1 MKFKTIRF
9 LLIAILANLL
19 LLTTTHAQTANL
31 KLQYKFNQKANTD
44 SIVDET
50 GNGYNGKLYGS
61 AKIKQLGNFGMLEI
75 GSTNGYADLGAKTGN
90 IISTLTDFSIS
101 TYLYIDPSLVLTNAG
116 NFVWTFSNAENI
128 LTSATGCMFYTAKSS
143 RYAISLTNYSN
154 EKQVNVNSAAT
165 KGSWKHVT
173 YRQSGNTG
181 EVYINGVLTKSGTV
195 SVLPSALGATAF
207 NYLARSCYSGDQY
220 LLNSKL
226 CDFRIYN
233 AALTQS
239 QITALAL
246 NTAKL
251 DTLTFGDLV
260 DSVKYELTL
269 GDLSAVTTNLTLP
282 TADGDVTISWAS
294 SNTSVISTA
303 GVVNRPVSGTAN
315 ANITLTATIT
325 KNFVSKT
332 KVFNATV
339 LAQYTN
345 TQSTTLDANNL
356 TVNGNINNLRSNL
369 QLTTTGNEG
378 STITWSSDKPTILN
392 NAGAIINRPA
402 HGTGKQKVV
411 LTATISKGGVSTTK
425 TFDIYVAEDE
435 GFAAYLFAYFTGN
448 NISQEAIRF
457 ALSDNGLVYKALNG
471 DQPIIASSTISL
483 TGGVRDPHIMRT
495 ENGQYYMVVT
505 DMVSANGWNSNRGLI
520 LMKSSN
526 LTDWTSTA
534 INIPNTYPTDFSAVD
549 RVWAPQT
556 IYDPAVGKYMVYFS
570 MRKGSTD
577 YDKVYYAYANSTFT
591 ALESAPKLLFANPQ
605 GTATIDGDIIEKD
618 GQFHMFFKTEG
629 SGNGIK
635 KAVASSLTG
644 TWTMLDKYLDQNSN
658 AVEGGCVF
666 RFYNTDNYILMY
678 DVYTSGYYEFTQ
690 STDLENFSVVSGNS
704 FDFTPRHGT
713 IIPITSAEKQ
723 ALNNKWGNSTGLE
736 NTAKLSFSISLN
748 QTNNELTINGTDEIQ
763 AVNVFDIRGRRI
775 LSSNQSKI
783 SLPALAKGIYLVSV
797 TDKNQAVATQKFIIK

>member
-1 MKFKTIRF
+1 MKFKTTAFI
-9 LLIAILANLL
+9 LLIFATNALT
-19 LLTTTHAQTANL
+19 LTTDAQNANM
-31 KLQYKFNQKANTD
+31 KVQYKFNQKANTD

-61 AKIKQLGNFGMLEI
+61 AKIKQLGSFGMLEI

-101 TYLYIDPSLVLTNAG
+101 TYLYIDPSLTLTNNG

-128 LTSATGCMFYTAKSS
+128 LASATGCMFYSAKSS

-154 EKQVNVNSAAT
+154 EKQVNINSAAT
-165 KGSWKHVT
+165 KGSWKHIT
-173 YRQSGNTG
+173 YRQSGSTG
-181 EVYINGVLTKSGTV
+181 EIYINGVLTKSGTV
-195 SVLPSALGATAF
+195 SVLPSALGATSF
-207 NYLARSCYSGDQY
+207 NYLAKPCYSGDQY

-233 AALTQS
+233 TALTQA
-239 QITALAL
+239 QIAALAV

-260 DSVKYELTL
+260 DSVKYKLTL

-294 SNTSVISTA
+294 SNASIISTA
-303 GVVNRPVSGTAN
+303 GVVNRPLAGSAN
-315 ANITLTATIT
+315 VNLTQTATIT

-332 KVFNATV
+332 KVYNATV

-345 TQSTTLDANNL
+345 TQSTTLDAGNL
-356 TVNGNINNLRSNL
+356 TVSGNVNNLRSNL
-369 QLTTTGNEG
+369 QLATAGNEG
-378 STITWSSDKPTILN
+378 STITWSSDKPTILS
-392 NAGAIINRPA
+392 NAGAIVNRPA

-534 INIPNTYPTDFSAVD
+534 IHIPSTYPADFSAVD

-618 GQFHMFFKTEG
+618 GQFHLFFKTEG

-666 RFYNTDNYILMY
+666 RLYNTDSYILMY

-690 STDLENFSVVSGNS
+690 STDLENFSVISGNS

-713 IIPITSAEKQ
+713 IIPITATEKQ

-736 NTAKLSFSISLN
+736 NTAKPSFSISLN
-748 QTNNELTINGTDEIQ
+748 QINNELTINGADEIQ
-763 AVNVFDIRGRRI
+763 AVNLFDIHGRRI
-775 LSSNQSKI
+775 LNSNQSKI
-783 SLPALAKGIYLVSV
+783 SLPALAKGVYLVRV
-797 TDKNQAVATQKFIIK
+797 TDKNHGVTTQKIIIR